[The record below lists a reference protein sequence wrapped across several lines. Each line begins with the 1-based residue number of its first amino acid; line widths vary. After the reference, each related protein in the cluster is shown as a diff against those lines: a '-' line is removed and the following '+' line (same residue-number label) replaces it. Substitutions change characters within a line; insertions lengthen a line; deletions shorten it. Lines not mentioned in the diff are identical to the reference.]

1 MAMINSIVDP
11 EQDRIAEQLAQAA
24 ALRKQGFAANTGGG
38 YQGGKVF
45 MVGSPLGNI
54 AQTLAGVYLGEKGRD
69 EQQSLSDTRNSQ
81 LKQALAAM
89 PGLSTTTPVYGPTEG
104 GGNLPDITTPKPYQQ
119 VIDERQKWAA
129 GMGDIRHPLAQAIS
143 QSAMLQGISAPE
155 KLLEQENQ
163 LKLARE
169 KLVQD
174 AERRKEEMEW
184 KRMFGMTNLDMRREQ
199 GQQGLDIKQQMVD
212 IARDKADATKQEAQQ
227 KLDVKADE
235 RAKAADAANS
245 LAAQGIA
252 AIDQMIGQRDANGNL
267 LPGSQPHGGF
277 SNYVGATLVPGL
289 RYVPGT
295 DTAGYQAL
303 HEQIKGSARTEGV
316 QLLKGTGSVSNAEGA
331 AAATAITRMDKSQ
344 SEKEYVKA
352 ALEYRTIMQKAID
365 RRSRGVVV
373 DPVSGKERPAS
384 AVSAPAAAGNSSGN
398 WVLKPGADPRLR
410 SSYTEAP

>member
-24 ALRKQGFAANTGGG
+24 ALRKQMFAPNTGGG

-45 MVGSPLGNI
+45 MVGSPVGNI
-54 AQTLAGVYLGEKGRD
+54 LQGIAGQYLQGKARD
-69 EQQSLSDTRNSQ
+69 EQQSLSDTRDSQ

-89 PGLSTTTPVYGPTEG
+89 PGLNNTTPVYGPTED
-104 GGNLPDITTPKPYQQ
+104 GGNLPDVSTPKPYQQ

-169 KLVQD
+169 KMAAD
-174 AERRKEEMEW
+174 AERRKEDQEW
-184 KRMFGMTNLDMRREQ
+184 KRMFGMTNLDIR
-199 GQQGLDIKQQMVD
+199 QQGVD
-212 IARDKADATKQEAQQ
+212 LQRDKLDATRQEAQQ
-227 KLDVKADE
+227 KMDIKADE
-235 RAKAADAANS
+235 RSKAADAANS
-245 LAAQGIA
+245 LAAQGVNV
-252 AIDQMIGQRDANGNL
+252 IDQMIGQRDAAGNL
-267 LPGSQPHGGF
+267 LPGAKPHGGF

-289 RYVPGT
+289 RYIPGT
-295 DTAGYQAL
+295 DTASYQAL
-303 HEQIKGSARTEGV
+303 HEQVKGSARTEGV

-344 SEKEYVKA
+344 SEAEYVKA
-352 ALEYRTIMQKAID
+352 ALEYRNIMQKAID

-373 DPVSGKERPAS
+373 DPVTGKERPAS
-384 AVSAPAAAGNSSGN
+384 AAGAPAAGNSSDN
-398 WVLKPGADPRLR
+398 WVLKPGADRRFR
-410 SSYTEAP
+410 SSWTEAP

>member
-24 ALRKQGFAANTGGG
+24 ALRKQMFAPNTGAG

-45 MVGSPLGNI
+45 MVGSPVGNI
-54 AQTLAGVYLGEKGRD
+54 LQGLAGQYLQGKARD
-69 EQQSLSDTRNSQ
+69 EQQSLSDARNSQ

-89 PGLSTTTPVYGPTEG
+89 PGLSNTTPVYGPTEE
-104 GGNLPDITTPKPYQQ
+104 GGNLPDISTPKPYQQ

-169 KLVQD
+169 KMAAD
-174 AERRKEEMEW
+174 AERRKEDQEW
-184 KRMFGMTNLDMRREQ
+184 KRMFGMTNLDIR
-199 GQQGLDIKQQMVD
+199 QQGVD
-212 IARDKADATKQEAQQ
+212 LQRDKLDATRQEAQQ
-227 KLDVKADE
+227 KMDIKADE
-235 RAKAADAANS
+235 RSKAADAANS
-245 LAAQGIA
+245 LAAQGVNV
-252 AIDQMIGQRDANGNL
+252 IDQMIGQRDAAGNL
-267 LPGSQPHGGF
+267 LPGAKPHGGF

-289 RYVPGT
+289 RYIPGT
-295 DTAGYQAL
+295 DTASYQAL
-303 HEQIKGSARTEGV
+303 HEQVKGSARTEGV

-344 SEKEYVKA
+344 SEAEYVKA
-352 ALEYRTIMQKAID
+352 ALEYRNIMQKAID

-373 DPVSGKERPAS
+373 DPVTGKERPAS
-384 AVSAPAAAGNSSGN
+384 AAGAPAAGNSSGN
-398 WVLKPGADPRLR
+398 WVLKPGADRRFR
-410 SSYTEAP
+410 SSWTEAP